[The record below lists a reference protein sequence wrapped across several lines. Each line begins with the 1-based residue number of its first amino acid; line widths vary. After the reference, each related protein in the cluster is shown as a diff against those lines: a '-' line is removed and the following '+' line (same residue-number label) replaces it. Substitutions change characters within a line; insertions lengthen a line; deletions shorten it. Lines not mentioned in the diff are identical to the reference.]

1 MTDFLVRRF
10 IKNHDN
16 ISDNNVRRRYGILG
30 GVVGIILNMLLFIGK
45 FLAGIFTS
53 SISIT
58 ADAVNNLSDAG
69 SSIITLVGFKMSGKP
84 ADSEH
89 PFGHGR
95 YEYISGF
102 VISMAIIMMAFEI
115 GKTSL
120 KKIINPEVSEF
131 QWLSVIIL
139 SVAILIKLW
148 LGVFNNRLGDKINSK
163 TMKATARD
171 SLGDVMATSA
181 VLLGVI
187 INRIFAVN
195 VDAYL
200 GILVALFIMYAGIS
214 AARDTLNQLLGEA
227 PDKQFVEDIKNTAI
241 SYKEIIG
248 VHDLIVHN
256 YGAGRSIISLH
267 AEVSCECDMMKIH
280 DVIDNIEKEMKQK
293 FNCETVIHMDPIAVN
308 DENIKNA
315 YTKVSALLL
324 EIDKQISMHDFR
336 MVEGETHTN
345 LIFDV
350 VVPFE
355 FKLSDCELIDLITKK
370 VKEVDAKYNLVM
382 QIDKE
387 AF

>member
-187 INRIFAVN
+187 INRVFAVN